1 MCLSSDLTGC
11 SLAAPDDNKVNG
23 GCCMRYKTV
32 GKLADGQLVDLVVQ
46 TMDENYIPA
55 NIDNNGIEKTQKT
68 YGQISFSTD
77 ATEWA
82 NIMFALVWPDTATIV
97 PNLEMLKWT
106 FLDFDAQQVNKR
118 QKKKFGEESP
128 AVGEEMRVL
137 LEGDNHVLH
146 EYYTSATATGTT
158 TGANTSLTISEVV
171 EDGKT
176 YLNIR
181 GKESQEDNP
190 EHPLGLTEAQQQVA
204 IGLLFKDT
212 SNFEAEFKLY
222 GVGEGGRNL
231 FFTGAS
237 VQTEKGD
244 DCTII
249 TDEDDLPQDNA
260 LETRMR
266 QVRDLAINEDASTMA
281 CALTEDESA
290 EVKRLYAAADTEV
303 AVAGGAN
310 LHHNARAKLG
320 KRIRK

>member
-1 MCLSSDLTGC
+1 VCPLDFPVLCDGDAVTAPSC
-11 SLAAPDDNKVNG
+11 AANAASCPS
-23 GCCMRYKTV
+23 
-32 GKLADGQLVDLVVQ
+32 VVQ
-46 TMDENYIPA
+46 C
-55 NIDNNGIEKTQKT
+55 GGGFKLCQR
-68 YGQISFSTD
+68 
-77 ATEWA
+77 
-82 NIMFALVWPDTATIV
+82 ALV
-97 PNLEMLKWT
+97 
-106 FLDFDAQQVNKR
+106 
-118 QKKKFGEESP
+118 P
-128 AVGEEMRVL
+128 AAG
-137 LEGDNHVLH
+137 
-146 EYYTSATATGTT
+146 TTATGTT